1 MGFWKEMGVK
11 ALEKGK
17 GLFRGGKQATEAAKH
32 TEEIVKG
39 AKVSMQSKSKFNAIP
54 KSKETLAA
62 SREAVEQ
69 VAMKEKNVGKA
80 AGKTSKASKEMA
92 ADEAKETV
100 KESTQQAKEATQK
113 AVKGNSTLKNAAMFY
128 TKNPKVL
135 GWHAALG
142 LGGYSLISG
151 EGVIAPLL
159 YLIGGKKA
167 QENGL
172 GGMVGQVAA
181 GEKAPKIYETVANA
195 AGSVIDEGVGF
206 YQFSKNSLGNAMG
219 EMTNPYQMGNGYVG
233 NGMVNNG
240 NGQYYDPTTQQVPN
254 LYQASNP
261 DMQSQEGMV
270 EHMMGGMNNLVNQV
284 SGGTVSKMN
293 ILALALSSY
302 MMFGRFGW
310 LSKAASLLLGG
321 MTLKNIN
328 NRQLSPLQQ
337 RQSNVQQGNQ
347 YRNPSAVSPSQ
358 ETPMF
363 KSLENPIESEEDNIT
378 YRSRRM

>member
-62 SREAVEQ
+62 SSEAVEQ
-69 VAMKEKNVGKA
+69 VAIKEKNVGKA

-92 ADEAKETV
+92 ADEAKEAV
-100 KESTQQAKEATQK
+100 KESTHQVKEATQK

-151 EGVIAPLL
+151 EGVIDPLL

-181 GEKAPKIYETVANA
+181 G
-195 AGSVIDEGVGF
+195 
-206 YQFSKNSLGNAMG
+206 
-219 EMTNPYQMGNGYVG
+219 
-233 NGMVNNG
+233 
-240 NGQYYDPTTQQVPN
+240 
-254 LYQASNP
+254 
-261 DMQSQEGMV
+261 
-270 EHMMGGMNNLVNQV
+270 
-284 SGGTVSKMN
+284 
-293 ILALALSSY
+293 
-302 MMFGRFGW
+302 
-310 LSKAASLLLGG
+310 
-321 MTLKNIN
+321 
-328 NRQLSPLQQ
+328 
-337 RQSNVQQGNQ
+337 
-347 YRNPSAVSPSQ
+347 
-358 ETPMF
+358 
-363 KSLENPIESEEDNIT
+363 
-378 YRSRRM
+378 

>member
-62 SREAVEQ
+62 SSEAVEQ
-69 VAMKEKNVGKA
+69 VAIKEKNVGKA

-92 ADEAKETV
+92 ADEAKEAV
-100 KESTQQAKEATQK
+100 KESTHQVKEATQK

-151 EGVIAPLL
+151 EGVIDPLL

-261 DMQSQEGMV
+261 DTQSQEGMV

-358 ETPMF
+358 
-363 KSLENPIESEEDNIT
+363 IG
-378 YRSRRM
+378 RAHV